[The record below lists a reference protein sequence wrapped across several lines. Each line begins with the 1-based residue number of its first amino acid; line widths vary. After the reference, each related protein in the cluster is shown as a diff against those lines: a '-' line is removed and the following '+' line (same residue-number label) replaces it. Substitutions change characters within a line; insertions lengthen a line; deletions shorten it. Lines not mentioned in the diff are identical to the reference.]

1 MVTALL
7 VGAAGVM
14 VGWLVGF
21 LSEATEVT
29 RDDLDSYRLS
39 DDDLVDWDRHTKG
52 GRRG

>member
-7 VGAAGVM
+7 VGAAGVL
-14 VGWLVGF
+14 VGWLVGV
-21 LSEATEVT
+21 LSDATECT

-39 DDDLVDWDRHTKG
+39 DDELVDWDRHTKG